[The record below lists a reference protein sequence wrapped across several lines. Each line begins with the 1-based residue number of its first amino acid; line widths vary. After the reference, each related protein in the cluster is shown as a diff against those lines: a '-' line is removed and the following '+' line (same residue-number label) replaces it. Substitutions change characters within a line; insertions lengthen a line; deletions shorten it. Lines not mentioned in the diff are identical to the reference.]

1 MKSYLHFIIFLFC
14 VFGKSFSQELPP
26 FKNFYP
32 SDYAAGNQNWMITQ
46 DDEGVLY
53 FANSEGLLS
62 YNGSQWDL
70 YKTPNG
76 SIMRSVKFDD
86 GRVYT
91 GCFMDFGYW
100 ETDQFGRLGY
110 TSIVKESGLSLKEDE
125 QFWNIIS
132 TADYILFQSLSNI
145 YSYDRGSKKV
155 ELLVNEPGITKFFK
169 VDNSYYYQVQGKGL
183 FQIINKNS
191 VPLNM
196 DGKLDNNRIIEIFNY
211 KGFVHI
217 LTEDSTLYLLDV
229 DGYREVTTF
238 QVDGVVNIYHA
249 TFVKSEET
257 LILGT
262 IANGVWS
269 VAMDGTSRFQIDRS
283 NGLANNTV
291 LSTFTKDNNNV
302 WLGLDN
308 GIALLNI
315 QSRFSKYVDQIGIL
329 GTTYAS
335 AYFQDITYLGTNQGL
350 FYKKK
355 EEVDFK
361 KVAGTTGQVW
371 SLDVI
376 DDKLFCSHDAGIFI
390 IDGINAERITSSR
403 GMWFVSSIDGDPD
416 QLYAGSYNGIH
427 FLRKTDGSWKYDR
440 KLSGFNISSKDV
452 VLSDDSFYVN
462 HEYKGIYKLLMD
474 KEKSKV
480 LETVKLDGVDMG
492 NNSDLIKYKSDI
504 IYTNSGGISIIDTT
518 TNKSVKN
525 AELSALFADDEFVS
539 SRMQITEDG
548 YLWLFTK
555 NYLAKISKEGIDG
568 TYRIDRIAIN
578 EDIRNEMK
586 GFENISLLDQQN
598 YLMGTSF
605 GYMILNSNAPEVSFE
620 HRISIQSIKHLS
632 GEDLIAQPLDAS
644 VDLSFAD
651 NKIIF
656 NYSSNSFKALHPTLF
671 QYRLKKNAQWSN
683 WSRSSSVTFENLDH
697 GDYEFEVRS
706 KVNSELSKNVAS
718 YSFKVKRPF
727 YISTVAILFYIVAI
741 VLIGLAINYA
751 YLWYFKRINQRALNR
766 QQKELQVINLKT
778 ENDLIQLRNDKLRAD
793 VEHRNK
799 ELAVATMGTIK
810 KNELVN
816 EISDIVKDLPDSP
829 GAKNLKKLVKKNM
842 SSKQDWITF
851 EEAFNNADKDFFKK
865 VKEMHPGLTTGDL
878 RLCVYLR
885 LNLSSKEIA
894 PLLHISPRSVEIKR
908 YRLRKKMELD
918 KETNLN
924 DYIIQI

>member
-1 MKSYLHFIIFLFC
+1 
-14 VFGKSFSQELPP
+14 
-26 FKNFYP
+26 
-32 SDYAAGNQNWMITQ
+32 MITQ

-62 YNGSQWDL
+62 YNGSQWEL

-110 TSIVKESGLSLKEDE
+110 TSIVEESGVMLKEDE
-125 QFWNIIS
+125 QFWNIII

-145 YSYDRGSKKV
+145 YSYDRSSKKV
-155 ELLVNEPGITKFFK
+155 ELLVSEPGITKFFK
-169 VDNSYYYQVQGKGL
+169 ADNSYYYQVQGKGL
-183 FQIINKNS
+183 FQIINKKP

-196 DGKLDNNRIIEIFNY
+196 DGKLDSNKVIEIFNY

-217 LTEDSTLYLLDV
+217 LTEDAKLYALNA
-229 DGYREVTTF
+229 DGYKQIADF
-238 QVDGVVNIYHA
+238 QVDGAINVYHA

-269 VAMDGTSRFQIDRS
+269 VGMDGTSKFQIDRS

-315 QSRFSKYVDQIGIL
+315 QSRFSKYVDQIGVL

-335 AYFQDITYLGTNQGL
+335 AYYGDITYLGTNQGL

-355 EEVDFK
+355 DGSNFE
-361 KVAGTTGQVW
+361 KVVGTSGQVW

-376 DDKLFCSHDAGIFI
+376 DGKLFCSHDAGIFI
-390 IDGINAERITSSR
+390 INDINAEKITSLR
-403 GMWFVSSIDGDPD
+403 GMWFVDSIEGDPD

-427 FLRKTDGSWKYDR
+427 FLRKIDGSWKYDR

-452 VLSDDSFYVN
+452 VLSDDTFYVN
-462 HEYKGIYKLLMD
+462 HEYKGIYKLKID
-474 KEKSKV
+474 QNKSKV
-480 LETVKLDGVDMG
+480 IETLELDGIDMG
-492 NNSDLIKYKSDI
+492 NNSDLLKYKSDI
-504 IYTNSGGISIIDTT
+504 IYTNRGGIHVLDTNT
-518 TNKSVKN
+518 DKSVKN
-525 AELSALFADDEFVS
+525 TELTALFADNEFVS
-539 SRMQITEDG
+539 SRMQVTEDG
-548 YLWLFTK
+548 YLWLFTR

-568 TYRIDRIAIN
+568 TYRVECIAIN
-578 EDIRNEMK
+578 ENIRNEMK

-598 YLMGTSF
+598 YLLGTSF

-620 HRISIQSIKHLS
+620 HRISIQSIKYLN
-632 GEDLIAQPLDAS
+632 GEVTTPQPLDAS
-644 VDLSFAD
+644 IDLSFVG
-651 NKIIF
+651 NKITF
-656 NYSSNSFKALHPTLF
+656 DYSSNSFKALHPTLF

-697 GDYEFEVRS
+697 GDYYFEVRS
-706 KVNSELSKNVAS
+706 QVNSELSKNVAS
-718 YSFKVKRPF
+718 YSFSVKKPF
-727 YISTVAILFYIVAI
+727 YISTVAIIIYIFGI
-741 VLIGLAINYA
+741 IFMGFAINYA

-908 YRLRKKMELD
+908 YRLRKKMDLD